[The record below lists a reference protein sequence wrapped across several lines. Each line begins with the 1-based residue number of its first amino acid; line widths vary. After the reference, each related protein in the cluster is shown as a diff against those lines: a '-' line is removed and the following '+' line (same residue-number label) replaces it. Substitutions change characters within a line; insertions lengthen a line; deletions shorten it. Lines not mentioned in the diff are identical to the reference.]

1 MSSMHSLGRLITVHV
16 INMKKNNAGFERDE
30 PKSIFIDFFVFNKVE
45 FLKVTLFCSKSCR
58 TS

>member
-45 FLKVTLFCSKSCR
+45 FLKVTLFCS
-58 TS
+58 TL